1 MTTRINIA
9 QVEPKALTAM
19 LSVEGYV
26 AEARLSTSL
35 KKLIKLRASMIN
47 QCAYCIEMHVTEAEK
62 LGIDAKKLFALS
74 AWKESPLFD
83 AEERAV
89 LALTDEMTLIA
100 KGGVSDEVY
109 QVAREY
115 LGEELL
121 AQAMMQVIM
130 INAWNRFAVATKMT
144 HEQ

>member
-1 MTTRINIA
+1 
-9 QVEPKALTAM
+9 
-19 LSVEGYV
+19 
-26 AEARLSTSL
+26 
-35 KKLIKLRASMIN
+35 
-47 QCAYCIEMHVTEAEK
+47 
-62 LGIDAKKLFALS
+62 
-74 AWKESPLFD
+74 
-83 AEERAV
+83 
-89 LALTDEMTLIA
+89 MTLIA

-109 QVAREY
+109 QIAREY